1 MTPPRIIKPAG
12 INFLVLIKRTMKT
25 ITSREAIAMPVILP
39 HSKFWAAAAP
49 EMSKPTPLMLPDM
62 SEALLWLLVKP
73 ISPPTIA
80 MIPYTSMEIVLGEK
94 FIDLF
99 LVLKNGEMKKH
110 SKSQITMLTNS
121 FWGDR

>member
-1 MTPPRIIKPAG
+1 
-12 INFLVLIKRTMKT
+12 
-25 ITSREAIAMPVILP
+25 MPVILP